1 MSQKIAVAII
11 HGVGKQDRY
20 FADGMSREITD
31 RFVNH
36 IRKKNNKIQNP
47 SEELVIEPIYWAPV
61 LQNSEDE
68 LWKRL
73 NRGGDM
79 DLLTLRQFL
88 IDFGADAIAYQP
100 TKKDSHIYEEIH
112 KIFAQKLKKLAEGAG
127 DTAPLC
133 IIAHSLGSVIAS
145 NYFYDLQQP
154 GTRKIPSIVKK
165 EIANTLLEMGKT
177 FTSFYT
183 FGSPI
188 AIWSLR
194 YKDFGKPISVPSTN
208 LRKHYSNLTGEW
220 INFYD
225 KQDILGYPLKTLND
239 AYRKA
244 VTEDIEVNVGGIFT
258 SWNPASHM
266 EYWTDNDIT
275 KPIARSLAN
284 VWISVNQ

>member
-177 FTSFYT
+177 FTSLYT

-266 EYWTDNDIT
+266 AYWTDNDIT

-284 VWISVNQ
+284 VWEAVNP

>member
-47 SEELVIEPIYWAPV
+47 SEALVIEPIYWAPV

-112 KIFAQKLKKLAEGAG
+112 KIFAQKLKILAKGAG
-127 DTAPLC
+127 DTVPLC

-145 NYFYDLQQP
+145 NYFYDLQQTR
-154 GTRKIPSIVKK
+154 TRKIPSIVKK
-165 EIANTLLEMGKT
+165 EIANTPLEKGKT

-194 YKDFGKPISVPSTN
+194 YTDFGKPISVPSPN
-208 LRKHYSNLTGEW
+208 LRNYHSNLTGEW

-225 KQDILGYPLKTLND
+225 KQDILGYPLKTLNG
-239 AYRKA
+239 AYREA
-244 VTEDIEVNVGGIFT
+244 VTEDSEVTVGGIFT

-266 EYWTDNDIT
+266 AYWTDNDIT
-275 KPIARSLAN
+275 KPIAESLAK
-284 VWISVNQ
+284 VWKTVNP

>member
-266 EYWTDNDIT
+266 AYWTDNDIT
-275 KPIARSLAN
+275 KPIAESLAK
-284 VWISVNQ
+284 VWKTVNP

>member
-11 HGVGKQDRY
+11 HGVGKQDKD
-20 FADGMSREITD
+20 FAAGMSQEITD
-31 RFVNH
+31 RFANH
-36 IRKKNNKIQNP
+36 IRKKTNKIQNP

-112 KIFAQKLKKLAEGAG
+112 KIFAQKLKKLAAGAG

-145 NYFYDLQQP
+145 NYFYDLQQ
-154 GTRKIPSIVKK
+154 TRTRRIPSIIKK
-165 EIANTLLEMGKT
+165 EIANNPLEKGKT

-194 YKDFGKPISVPSTN
+194 YTDFGKPISVPSPN
-208 LRKHYSNLTGEW
+208 LCNYHSNLTGEW

-225 KQDILGYPLKTLND
+225 KQDILGYPLKTLNG
-239 AYRKA
+239 AYREA
-244 VTEDIEVNVGGIFT
+244 VTEDSEVNVGGIFT
-258 SWNPASHM
+258 SWNPVSHM
-266 EYWTDNDIT
+266 AYWTDNDIT
-275 KPIARSLAN
+275 KPIAKSLAR
-284 VWISVNQ
+284 VWKTVNP